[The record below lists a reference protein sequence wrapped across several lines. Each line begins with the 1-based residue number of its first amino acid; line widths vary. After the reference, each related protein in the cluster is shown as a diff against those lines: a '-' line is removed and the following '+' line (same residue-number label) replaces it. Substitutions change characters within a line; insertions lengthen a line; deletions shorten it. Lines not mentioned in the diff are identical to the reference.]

1 MKVLH
6 ICRDFVGS
14 KVHSELYKHLD
25 SLGLEQ
31 IVYSIYRDRYD
42 ECNNSNYFESFRTQ
56 IIYRPILKLYH
67 RVFFFAKTRK
77 TIQDIEKCIDLN
89 SIDLI
94 HATTVFTDGA
104 VARALSQKYNIPYIV
119 AARNTDYND
128 FVMHAPHL
136 WLVHRNVLRNASKII
151 FITDRLCNKFLNHF
165 TLSDLQFCIK
175 NKSVIQSNGIN
186 EYWLN
191 HLSEKQDFNHNI
203 LYIGNFEPTKNV
215 KRLISAA
222 SKLKK
227 EISDIHLDIVG
238 GGGWQ
243 NKEILKCIDQNKSFV
258 TFHGKVCEK
267 NVLREYYKKCTVFA
281 MPSIH
286 ETFGLVYI
294 EALSQ
299 GMKVLFSKNEG
310 IDGVFDKK
318 VGEAVNPLKVD
329 DIVQALRELI
339 KEPSKY
345 DTLSKKEIMQFDWIN
360 IAKVYKNM
368 YLNVLKKL

>member
-14 KVHSELYKHLD
+14 KVHSGLYKHLD
-25 SLGLEQ
+25 NLGLEQ
-31 IVYSIYRDRYD
+31 IVYSIYRDRYNAF
-42 ECNNSNYFESFRTQ
+42 NNSNYFESLHTQ
-56 IIYRPILKLYH
+56 IIYRPILKIYH
-67 RVFFFAKTRK
+67 RVLFFAKTRK

-89 SIDLI
+89 KTDLI

-104 VARALSQKYNIPYIV
+104 VARAISQKYNIPYIV
-119 AARNTDYND
+119 TARNTDYND
-128 FVMHAPHL
+128 FVKHAPHL
-136 WLVHRNVLRNASKII
+136 WFVHRNVLRNASKIM
-151 FITDRLCNKFLNHF
+151 FITDRLRNKFLNHF
-165 TLSDLQFCIK
+165 TLSDLRFCIK
-175 NKSVIQSNGIN
+175 DRVVIQSNGVN

-191 HLSEKQDFNHNI
+191 HLSEKRDFNHNI

-215 KRLISAA
+215 VRLIS
-222 SKLKK
+222 SVLKLKQ

-243 NKEILKCIDQNKSFV
+243 NKAVLKSIGRNNSFV
-258 TFHGKVCEK
+258 TFHGKVYDK

-329 DIVQALRELI
+329 DITKALRKLI

-345 DTLSKKEIMQFDWIN
+345 DTLSKNEIMQFDWTN
-360 IAKVYKNM
+360 IAKVYKDM
-368 YLNVLKKL
+368 YSNVLKK